1 MAATCHTAGRSR
13 PPSSSRGA
21 VSELL
26 QNATQVS
33 SLMMIQTLRRTTAAF
48 LATLALAGAT
58 RLCAQDV
65 ILSEI
70 YANGADRWIE
80 LHNLGQ
86 ASVDL
91 STWSLYS
98 SSQTQ
103 SQSLP
108 QNYWWPFPAGT
119 SLGADAFLRV
129 HWNVAAPGPATPGEL
144 YTGTS
149 PYGFLFGLGGGPLSA
164 ARGALALLGSQEN
177 AQMNSA
183 AVVRD
188 WVSWGEHG
196 FPRESLA
203 VQVGLWT
210 PNLHCPAIPAGQS
223 LARNAATVGL
233 MSSRDLEWFVDP
245 TPTPLQSNVTGA
257 AVTSYGQTCL
267 MPGHHL
273 LGTPLL
279 RARSLPLIGNLQ
291 FGYSIDNTTGVYGES
306 LLFAFSTGAAPVSL
320 PSLLPIMPGTV
331 CREAIDT
338 RFVVATMFLRTH
350 VMRTDIPLSLGSLSP
365 AMAGLELHAQAMVF
379 DWLPN
384 AWPPFQGLTNALAV
398 VLGQ

>member
-1 MAATCHTAGRSR
+1 M
-13 PPSSSRGA
+13 
-21 VSELL
+21 L
-26 QNATQVS
+26 QNATPVS
-33 SLMMIQTLRRTTAAF
+33 SLTMIQTLCRTTAAF
-48 LATLALAGAT
+48 LATLALASTT

-65 ILSEI
+65 VLSEV

-80 LHNLGQ
+80 LHNLGPV
-86 ASVDL
+86 AVDL

-98 SSQTQ
+98 SSQAQ
-103 SQSLP
+103 SLNLP
-108 QNYWWPFPAGT
+108 QNYWWAFPANT
-119 SLGADAFLRV
+119 TIGADDYLRV
-129 HWNVAAPGPATPGEL
+129 HWYVAAPNTTAPGEL

-149 PYGFLFGLGGGPLSA
+149 PYGFLFGLGGAPLNA
-164 ARGALALLGSQEN
+164 ARGALALLSSQQN

-183 AVVRD
+183 TIVRD

-203 VQVGLWT
+203 VQAGLWT
-210 PNLHCPAIPAGQS
+210 NNLHCPAIPSGQS
-223 LARNAATVGL
+223 LARNEATVGL
-233 MSSRDLEWFVDP
+233 MTSRDLEWFVDP

-267 MPGHHL
+267 LPGHHL
-273 LGTPLL
+273 LGTPQL
-279 RARSLPLIGNLQ
+279 RARSLPLIGNAQ

-306 LLFAFSTGAAPVSL
+306 LLFAFSTAAAPAGL

-338 RFVVATMFLRTH
+338 RFVVATMFLTTH
-350 VMRTDIPLSLGSLSP
+350 VMRTDIPLSLGNLSP